1 MTAPAIAS
9 PLDTA
14 RGFAGALRARSDEI
28 EQNRTLPRD
37 LVDNMTDAGLF
48 RFWVPAEYGGAQVPV
63 VTGIDT
69 FIEIARHDAA
79 TGWCTFI
86 ANTTALLAAFME
98 PEQARAVYGRCDA
111 ITGGFAQPM
120 GRARIVDGGLR
131 VTGRWQWG
139 SATQHCTMVGG
150 GALVV
155 GDDGAPAA
163 RHDGLRGAFVF
174 FDPADVEFF
183 DTWHVVGLRGTGSCD
198 YAVTD
203 AFVPEGRWSDMGNR
217 VRRIDAPLYRF
228 SFYGLLAAGVACT
241 AIGIA
246 DRAIEEF
253 KALAAVKTPQNSSR
267 VLAER
272 PSAQDDV
279 ARAEAT
285 VRSTTAFLHDA
296 MGDAWDSASNGDE
309 LSDDQR
315 RMIRLANTDA
325 TQRCADTVN
334 RLYRSAGGEAVYERC
349 PLEKLMRDVNV
360 ATQHAMT
367 AERTYE
373 LVGRIAHGLP
383 TETALL

>member
-1 MTAPAIAS
+1 MSAPAIAS
-9 PLDTA
+9 PLEIA
-14 RGFAGALRARSDEI
+14 KGFAAELRTRSDEI
-28 EQNRTLPRD
+28 EQHRTLPRN
-37 LVDNMTDAGLF
+37 LVDSLADAGLF
-48 RFWVPAEYGGAQVPV
+48 RFWVPAEYGGAQVSV
-63 VTGIDT
+63 ETGLDT

-86 ANTTALLAAFME
+86 ANTTALLAAFMD
-98 PEQARAVYGRCDA
+98 PDQARVVYGPPNA

-120 GRARIVDGGLR
+120 GRARAVDGGLL

-139 SATQHCTMVGG
+139 SGTQHCTMVGG
-150 GALVV
+150 GVLVV

-174 FDPADVEFF
+174 FDPSDVEFI

-198 YAVTD
+198 YAVGD
-203 AFVPEGRWSDMGNR
+203 AFVPEGRWADMGDR

-246 DRAIEEF
+246 ERAVEEF

-285 VRSTTAFLHDA
+285 VRSATAFLHDA
-296 MGDAWDSASNGDE
+296 MGDAWDSATNGDE

-334 RLYRSAGGEAVYERC
+334 RLYRSAGGEAAYERC

-373 LVGRIAHGLP
+373 LVGRIALGLP
-383 TETALL
+383 TETTLL

>member
-1 MTAPAIAS
+1 MTAPAVAS
-9 PLDTA
+9 PLETA
-14 RGFAGALRARSDEI
+14 RGFAGDLRFRSDEI
-28 EQNRTLPRD
+28 DKHRTLPRD
-37 LVDNMTDAGLF
+37 LVERLTAAGLF
-48 RFWVPAEYGGAQVPV
+48 RFWVPKDYGGAEVSV
-63 VTGIDT
+63 AAGLDT

-98 PEQARAVYGRCDA
+98 PEQARAVYGPPDA

-120 GRARIVDGGLR
+120 GRARSVEGGLR

-150 GALVV
+150 GVLVV
-155 GDDGAPAA
+155 GDDGAPAVH
-163 RHDGLRGAFVF
+163 HDGLRGGFVF

-198 YAVTD
+198 YAVSD
-203 AFVPEGRWSDMGNR
+203 AFVPEGRWADIGNR
-217 VRRIDAPLYRF
+217 VRKIDAPLYRF

-253 KALAAVKTPQNSSR
+253 KLLAAVKTPQNSSR

-272 PSAQDDV
+272 PSAQEDV

-285 VRSTTAFLHDA
+285 VRSATAFLHDA
-296 MGDAWDSASNGDE
+296 TGDAWESATNGDE

-325 TQRCADTVN
+325 THRCADIVN
-334 RLYRSAGGEAVYERC
+334 RLYRGAGGEAVYERC

-367 AERTYE
+367 AQRTYE
-373 LVGRIAHGLP
+373 LVGRIGLGLP
-383 TETALL
+383 TETSLL

>member
-14 RGFAGALRARSDEI
+14 RSFAGELRARSEEI
-28 EQNRTLPRD
+28 EQHRTLPRD
-37 LVDNMTDAGLF
+37 LVDSLAHAGMF
-48 RFWVPAEYGGAQVPV
+48 RFWVPADYGGAQVSV
-63 VTGIDT
+63 ATGLDT
-69 FIEIARHDAA
+69 FIELARHDAA

-98 PEQARAVYGRCDA
+98 PEQARAVFGPPDA

-120 GRARIVDGGLR
+120 GRARVVDGGLA

-139 SATQHCTMVGG
+139 SGTQHSTMVGG
-150 GALVV
+150 GALIV
-155 GDDGAPAA
+155 GDDGAPSA

-174 FDPADVEFF
+174 FDPSDVEFF

-198 YAVTD
+198 YAVRD
-203 AFVPEGRWSDMGNR
+203 AFVPEGRWADMGNR
-217 VRRIDAPLYRF
+217 VRRIDAALYRF

-246 DRAIEEF
+246 DRAVEEF

-279 ARAEAT
+279 AARRSDGAERDRVLARCDGRRVGDRDEWRRT
-285 VRSTTAFLHDA
+285 V
-296 MGDAWDSASNGDE
+296 G
-309 LSDDQR
+309 
-315 RMIRLANTDA
+315 
-325 TQRCADTVN
+325 
-334 RLYRSAGGEAVYERC
+334 RSATDDPSRQHRRHATLRRHREPALPERGRRGRLRPLRPGEADR
-349 PLEKLMRDVNV
+349 
-360 ATQHAMT
+360 ATST
-367 AERTYE
+367 SRPST
-373 LVGRIAHGLP
+373 R
-383 TETALL
+383 

>member
-14 RGFAGALRARSDEI
+14 RSFAGELRSRTEEI
-28 EQNRTLPRD
+28 EQHRTLPRD
-37 LVDNMTDAGLF
+37 LVDSLTNAGLF

-63 VTGIDT
+63 ETGLDT
-69 FIEIARHDAA
+69 FIELARHDAA

-98 PEQARAVYGRCDA
+98 PDQARAVFGRPDA

-120 GRARIVDGGLR
+120 GRARVVDGGLL

-139 SATQHCTMVGG
+139 SGTQHCTMVGG
-150 GALVV
+150 GVLIV

-163 RHDGLRGAFVF
+163 RPDGLRGAFAF
-174 FDPADVEFF
+174 FDPSDVEFL

-203 AFVPEGRWSDMGNR
+203 AFVPEGRWADMGNR
-217 VRRIDAPLYRF
+217 VRRVDAPLYRF

-246 DRAIEEF
+246 DRAVEEF

-285 VRSTTAFLHDA
+285 VRSASAFLHDA
-296 MGDAWDSASNGDE
+296 MGDAWESASGGDE

-373 LVGRIAHGLP
+373 LVGRIALGLP
-383 TETALL
+383 TETSLL

>member
-14 RGFAGALRARSDEI
+14 RSIAGELRARSEEI
-28 EQNRTLPRD
+28 EQHRTLPRD
-37 LVDNMTDAGLF
+37 LVDSLAHAGMF
-48 RFWVPAEYGGAQVPV
+48 RFWVPADYGGAQVEV
-63 VTGIDT
+63 ATGLDT
-69 FIEIARHDAA
+69 FIELARHDAA

-86 ANTTALLAAFME
+86 ANTTALLAAFMD
-98 PEQARAVYGRCDA
+98 PEQARAVYGPPDA

-120 GRARIVDGGLR
+120 GRARVVDGGLA

-139 SATQHCTMVGG
+139 SGTRHSTMVGG
-150 GALVV
+150 GALIV

-174 FDPADVEFF
+174 FDPSDVEFF

-198 YAVTD
+198 YAVRD
-203 AFVPEGRWSDMGNR
+203 AFVPEGRWADMGNR
-217 VRRIDAPLYRF
+217 VRHIDAPLYRF

-285 VRSTTAFLHDA
+285 VRSATAFLHDA
-296 MGDAWDSASNGDE
+296 MGDAWETATNGDE

-334 RLYRSAGGEAVYERC
+334 RLYRSAGGEAVYDRC
-349 PLEKLMRDVNV
+349 VLEKLMRDVNV

-373 LVGRIAHGLP
+373 LVGRIALGLP
-383 TETALL
+383 TETSLL